1 MSTTALA
8 RRLARRTAAAVGRR
22 ARSSGTAAAAAGCP
36 FHRAGVAALEPTA
49 HRSAGAESWSGAQE
63 FAVAKKSSHA
73 RKPFAS
79 LPRPQGLPVLGTA
92 LDVLRA
98 GGAPKIHEY
107 CDRRHREL
115 GPIYRETLGSVDAV
129 FVADS
134 ALIQKVY
141 TNEGKFPMHM
151 VPEPWLIYNEV
162 KGIQRGLFFM
172 DGPEWIDR
180 RRSLNNVFLKTKTV
194 TDNVPVFNDVI
205 TDLLNRWQ
213 EARNDEGILENV
225 ERELYN
231 WSIESLGAMIFGR
244 RLGCIA
250 HSSSMDN
257 VHEFVHC
264 VQQIFNESAK
274 MSMFSPR
281 LAYRLRLPVWRRFV
295 RAAGRALELARD
307 YVEENV
313 KAIAKDPSSTA
324 QHNQGILSQLLLN
337 EKISEDELVRIVTD
351 LFLAAADTTS
361 HATQWALYLL
371 AKHPEQ
377 QERLLD
383 SVRSVVPA
391 GQSISEES
399 LARLP
404 YVKAVIRE
412 ALRLYPVAPFLTR
425 ILSED
430 IVLDGYHIPAGKLI
444 LMSLYTTGRDP
455 QHFSDPHTFRPERWL
470 RDQDRAGQVNSWA
483 CLPFGLGVRSCIGR
497 RVAEVQMQFL
507 IARTVQRFQLAPST
521 DRDVQIKMRLITT
534 PEEPISLRMT
544 PR

>member
-1 MSTTALA
+1 M
-8 RRLARRTAAAVGRR
+8 V
-22 ARSSGTAAAAAGCP
+22 
-36 FHRAGVAALEPTA
+36 
-49 HRSAGAESWSGAQE
+49 
-63 FAVAKKSSHA
+63 
-73 RKPFAS
+73 
-79 LPRPQGLPVLGTA
+79 GTA

-98 GGAPKIHEY
+98 GGATKIHEY

-115 GPIYRETLGSVDAV
+115 GPVYRETLGSVDAV

-151 VPEPWLIYNEV
+151 VPEAWLIYNEV

-172 DGPEWIDR
+172 DGPEWIER
-180 RRSLNNVFLKTKTV
+180 RRSLNNVFLKPKTV

-205 TDLLNRWQ
+205 TDLLQRWQ
-213 EARNDEGILENV
+213 QARDSSGVLQNV

-250 HSSSMDN
+250 QTCTMDN
-257 VHEFVHC
+257 VHEFVYC
-264 VQQIFNESAK
+264 VQQIFKESAN
-274 MSMFSPR
+274 MSMISPR
-281 LAYRLRLPVWRRFV
+281 VAYRLGLPVWRRFV
-295 RAAGRALELARD
+295 NAAGRALELATD
-307 YVEENV
+307 YVKENV
-313 KAIAKDPSSTA
+313 DDITKELEAGGPI
-324 QHNQGILSQLLLN
+324 NQGILSQLLLN
-337 EKISEDELVRIVTD
+337 EKITETELVRIVTD

-377 QERLLD
+377 QERLLHA
-383 SVRSVVPA
+383 VRSAVPD
-391 GQSISEES
+391 GQPINEDS

-430 IVLDGYHIPAGKLI
+430 IVLGGYHIPAGKLI
-444 LMSLYTTGRDP
+444 LMSLYTTGRDER
-455 QHFSDPHTFRPERWL
+455 HFSEPNQFRPERWL
-470 RDQDRAGQVNSWA
+470 RDRDRSGQVNSWA
-483 CLPFGLGVRSCIGR
+483 CLPFGLGARSCIGR

-507 IARTVQRFQLAPST
+507 IARTVQQFHLAPTT
-521 DRDVQIKMRLITT
+521 DKDVQIKMRLITT

>member
-1 MSTTALA
+1 MSSAALA
-8 RRLARRTAAAVGRR
+8 RRLARQAAAGLGRR
-22 ARSSGTAAAAAGCP
+22 ARSSDTAGCP
-36 FHRAGVAALEPTA
+36 FHRGGAALEPATN
-49 HRSAGAESWSGAQE
+49 RSAGAEQASWSGAE
-63 FAVAKKSSHA
+63 PYVSKGPA
-73 RKPFAS
+73 RRPFTS
-79 LPRPQGLPVLGTA
+79 LPSPKGLPVLGTA
-92 LDVLRA
+92 VDVLRA

-151 VPEPWLIYNEV
+151 VPEAWLIYNEV

-205 TDLLNRWQ
+205 TDLLNRWHD
-213 EARNDEGILENV
+213 ARNDRGILENV

-250 HSSSMDN
+250 QTSSMDN

-313 KAIAKDPSSTA
+313 KAIAKDPSSA
-324 QHNQGILSQLLLN
+324 ARHNQGILSQLLLN
-337 EKISEDELVRIVTD
+337 EKISEEELVRIVTD

-377 QERLLD
+377 QERLLH

-391 GQSISEES
+391 GQPITEES

-444 LMSLYTTGRDP
+444 LMSLYTTGRDE
-455 QHFSDPHTFRPERWL
+455 QHFSEPHAFRPERWL
-470 RDQDRAGQVNSWA
+470 RDRDRMGQVNSWA
-483 CLPFGLGVRSCIGR
+483 CLPFGLGARSCIGR

-507 IARTVQRFQLAPST
+507 IARTVQKFELTPST
-521 DRDVQIKMRLITT
+521 DKDVQIKMRLITT

>member
-1 MSTTALA
+1 MALKVVSRPRLGLRNRCTPTDNPDGNPTLVSLPPRLFSLTGNARDSLIPKGGGRAVVRKTDIYHPLPRQNRPRALPLPRQKQRNPTFPASALSERTRATDRGSFRAQLRADVSLRRCTSLSFFFYVLSFASVLLFGLSRCIQKKKQSSLQALKQATLLFLHGKHNGRLHIYTDDSVSLVSSTGAVVTRANYITIKVRTSHLTSS
-8 RRLARRTAAAVGRR
+8 TAAELTGIR
-22 ARSSGTAAAAAGCP
+22 
-36 FHRAGVAALEPTA
+36 AAL
-49 HRSAGAESWSGAQE
+49 
-63 FAVAKKSSHA
+63 
-73 RKPFAS
+73 
-79 LPRPQGLPVLGTA
+79 
-92 LDVLRA
+92 
-98 GGAPKIHEY
+98 
-107 CDRRHREL
+107 
-115 GPIYRETLGSVDAV
+115 
-129 FVADS
+129 
-134 ALIQKVY
+134 
-141 TNEGKFPMHM
+141 
-151 VPEPWLIYNEV
+151 
-162 KGIQRGLFFM
+162 

-205 TDLLNRWQ
+205 TDLLDRWQ
-213 EARNDEGILENV
+213 ESRNDNGILENV

-250 HSSSMDN
+250 QSSSMEN

-274 MSMFSPR
+274 MAMFSPR

-307 YVEENV
+307 YVEENLN
-313 KAIAKDPSSTA
+313 AIAKDPSSAA

-337 EKISEDELVRIVTD
+337 EKITEEELVRIVTD

-377 QERLLD
+377 QERLLH
-383 SVRSVVPA
+383 SVHSVLPE
-391 GQSISEES
+391 GQPINEES

-430 IVLDGYHIPAGKLI
+430 IVLDGYHIPAGVGVWKD
-444 LMSLYTTGRDP
+444 LYP
-455 QHFSDPHTFRPERWL
+455 
-470 RDQDRAGQVNSWA
+470 
-483 CLPFGLGVRSCIGR
+483 
-497 RVAEVQMQFL
+497 
-507 IARTVQRFQLAPST
+507 
-521 DRDVQIKMRLITT
+521 
-534 PEEPISLRMT
+534 
-544 PR
+544 

>member
-1 MSTTALA
+1 MSSAALA
-8 RRLARRTAAAVGRR
+8 RRLARQAAAGLGRR
-22 ARSSGTAAAAAGCP
+22 ARSSDTAAAGCP
-36 FHRAGVAALEPTA
+36 FHRGGAALEPAA
-49 HRSAGAESWSGAQE
+49 HRSSAGAEQAPWSGAEQYVSKRS
-63 FAVAKKSSHA
+63 AA
-73 RKPFAS
+73 RKPFTS
-79 LPRPQGLPVLGTA
+79 LPSPKGLPVLGTA

-151 VPEPWLIYNEV
+151 VPEAWLIYNEV

-205 TDLLNRWQ
+205 TDLLNRWH
-213 EARNDEGILENV
+213 EARNDKGILENV

-250 HSSSMDN
+250 HNSSMDN

-313 KAIAKDPSSTA
+313 KAIAKDPSSGA

-337 EKISEDELVRIVTD
+337 EKISEEELVRIVTD

-377 QERLLD
+377 QERLLH

-391 GQSISEES
+391 GQPITEEC

-425 ILSED
+425 ILSDD

-444 LMSLYTTGRDP
+444 LMSLYTTGRDE
-455 QHFSDPHTFRPERWL
+455 QHFSDPHAFRPERWL
-470 RDQDRAGQVNSWA
+470 RDRDRAGQVNSWA
-483 CLPFGLGVRSCIGR
+483 CLPFGLGARSCIGR

-507 IARTVQRFQLAPST
+507 IARTVQKFELTPST
-521 DRDVQIKMRLITT
+521 DKDVQIKMRLITT

>member
-1 MSTTALA
+1 MSSAALA
-8 RRLARRTAAAVGRR
+8 RRLARQAAAGVGRR
-22 ARSSGTAAAAAGCP
+22 ARSTEAAGAAGCP
-36 FHRAGVAALEPTA
+36 FHRAVREQQQSPWSSGGEVPEQHRGAAQPF
-49 HRSAGAESWSGAQE
+49 SA
-63 FAVAKKSSHA
+63 
-73 RKPFAS
+73 
-79 LPRPQGLPVLGTA
+79 LPRPKGLPVLGTA

-98 GGAPKIHEY
+98 GGATKIHEY

-151 VPEPWLIYNEV
+151 VPEAWLIYNEV

-172 DGPEWIDR
+172 DGPEWIER
-180 RRSLNNVFLKTKTV
+180 RRSLNNVFLKPKTV

-205 TDLLNRWQ
+205 TDLLERWQ
-213 EARNDEGILENV
+213 QARDRSGVLQNV

-231 WSIESLGAMIFGR
+231 WSIESLGSMIFGR

-250 HSSSMDN
+250 QTSSMDN
-257 VHEFVHC
+257 VHEFVYC
-264 VQQIFNESAK
+264 VQQIFNESAN
-274 MSMFSPR
+274 MSMISPR
-281 LAYRLRLPVWRRFV
+281 VAYRLRLPVWRRFV
-295 RAAGRALELARD
+295 KAAGRALELATK
-307 YVEENV
+307 YVKENV
-313 KAIAKDPSSTA
+313 NDITKEIEAGGLI
-324 QHNQGILSQLLLN
+324 NQGILSQLLFN
-337 EKISEDELVRIVTD
+337 ENMTETELIRIVTD

-377 QERLLD
+377 QERLLH
-383 SVRSVVPA
+383 SVRSVVPD
-391 GQSISEES
+391 GQPINEDS

-430 IVLDGYHIPAGKLI
+430 IELGGYHIPAGKLI
-444 LMSLYTTGRDP
+444 LMSLYTTGRDER
-455 QHFSDPHTFRPERWL
+455 HFSEPNQFRPERWL
-470 RDQDRAGQVNSWA
+470 RDRDRSGQVNSWA
-483 CLPFGLGVRSCIGR
+483 CLPFGLGARSCIGR

-507 IARTVQRFQLAPST
+507 IARTVQQFQLAPST
-521 DRDVQIKMRLITT
+521 DKDVQIKMRLITT